1 MNREGNTGSGRW
13 LSSMETRDLQV
24 LPASD
29 PHPLPNSYWL
39 IPGRLLAG
47 EYPGTRIEAETRQQL
62 GRVLG
67 VGVDFFLDLTEEGE
81 RTLVPYSRLLPSG
94 VLHRRMAVPDLT
106 APSREEMMEILD
118 TLDAALR
125 AGRVVFVHCRG
136 GIGRTATV
144 VGCYLVRHGVPGDQ
158 VLGRIAELRIGVLEE
173 AASVPETAEQRRMV
187 VTWFEERRRPT
198 GVGAPPGEP

>member
-1 MNREGNTGSGRW
+1 
-13 LSSMETRDLQV
+13 METRDLQV
-24 LPASD
+24 LPAPD

-47 EYPGTRIEAETRQQL
+47 EYPGARLEAETRQQL
-62 GRVLG
+62 GRLLG

-144 VGCYLVRHGVPGDQ
+144 VGCFLVRHGVPGDQ